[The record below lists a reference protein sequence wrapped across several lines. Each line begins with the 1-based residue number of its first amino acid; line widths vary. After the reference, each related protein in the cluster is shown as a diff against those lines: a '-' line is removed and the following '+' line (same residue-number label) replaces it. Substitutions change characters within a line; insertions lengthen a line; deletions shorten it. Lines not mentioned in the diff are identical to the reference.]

1 MERIIA
7 TVLASLLYIPGASF
21 AQESTP
27 IRKSTINPERTP
39 LSIRDAATREASLA
53 VAAGNGLQQTRPR
66 RNFASRHPVVTGALI
81 GAGGGAALSPL
92 VANSACP
99 GTSDPDLCTMQA
111 LCLSPLVGAGVGA
124 IIGRVISRQ

>member
-7 TVLASLLYIPGASF
+7 TVLASLLFMPGASF

-27 IRKSTINPERTP
+27 IRKSTINPRTP

-92 VANSACP
+92 LANSACP
-99 GTSDPDLCTMQA
+99 GTSDPDLYTMQA